1 MANKHSSQTGSRE
14 TLRKGLP
21 QIRQSSGKNVAKSAV
36 ATPLTPE
43 AKAENKVPFRVTA
56 VVPVSRVGV
65 LLLLKTILPRP
76 VAVAGASSWTN
87 LFQYSD
93 A

>member
-1 MANKHSSQTGSRE
+1 
-14 TLRKGLP
+14 
-21 QIRQSSGKNVAKSAV
+21 VAKSAL

-43 AKAENKVPFRVTA
+43 AKAENEMPFRVVA
-56 VVPVSRVGV
+56 VVSVARVGV

-87 LFQYSD
+87 PF
-93 A
+93 